1 MCYKAQELKIREIQ
15 YSINK
20 QLMVINSV
28 PDACFTPAK
37 KNPNPQ
43 EVQTSREDKKE
54 VTRHEKDS
62 KSHGTQRVM
71 TLHLFGGAGK

>member
-1 MCYKAQELKIREIQ
+1 
-15 YSINK
+15 
-20 QLMVINSV
+20 MVINSV

-71 TLHLFGGAGK
+71 TLHLFGGAGKYRKIHSTESMSFKSR

>member
-1 MCYKAQELKIREIQ
+1 
-15 YSINK
+15 
-20 QLMVINSV
+20 MVINFV

-62 KSHGTQRVM
+62 KS
-71 TLHLFGGAGK
+71 FGDTESDDSTSLWGRR